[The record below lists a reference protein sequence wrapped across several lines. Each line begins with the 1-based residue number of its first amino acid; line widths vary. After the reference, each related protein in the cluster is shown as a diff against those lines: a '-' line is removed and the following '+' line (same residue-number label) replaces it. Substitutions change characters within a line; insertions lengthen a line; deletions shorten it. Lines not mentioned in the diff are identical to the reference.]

1 MPITSATETA
11 TRISASVSMLA
22 SHRPSTPSDRNPRP
36 ASSAILQPASSP
48 PITAAA
54 VTTPIHVIRSRTFVT
69 PSRNA
74 LRKFFSGV
82 RK

>member
-1 MPITSATETA
+1 
-11 TRISASVSMLA
+11 MLD
-22 SHRPSTPSDRNPRP
+22 SHRPSTPSDRNPSP
-36 ASSAILQPASSP
+36 ASSAIFQPASNP

-54 VTTPIHVIRSRTFVT
+54 VTTPIQVIRSRTFVT